1 MSQNDPLTSM
11 EQKAAMVVSL
21 SPKTSRSRKR
31 GSEDDEF
38 LNEMRLSREL
48 ITHILGDHP
57 KSSRDVWINYV
68 AMSLR
73 EMPQERYPA
82 IQKDINELL
91 TVQTPRSTVLQPP
104 AQRHRAAPNPSTQ
117 PYQQFLQYQEFL
129 QQQQQQ
135 QFQPQH
141 QRFPPQQF

>member
-1 MSQNDPLTSM
+1 MSQGDPLTAM

-21 SPKTSRSRKR
+21 PPKTSRNRKR

-38 LNEMRLSREL
+38 LIEMRLSREL
-48 ITHILGDHP
+48 ITDIIGDRH
-57 KSSRDVWINYV
+57 KSSREVWITYV

-73 EMPQERYPA
+73 EMPEERYA
-82 IQKDINELL
+82 TIQKAINELL